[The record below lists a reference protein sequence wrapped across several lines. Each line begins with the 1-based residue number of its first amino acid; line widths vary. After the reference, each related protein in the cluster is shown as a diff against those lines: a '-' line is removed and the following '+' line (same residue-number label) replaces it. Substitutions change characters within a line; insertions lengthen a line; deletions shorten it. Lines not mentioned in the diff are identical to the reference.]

1 MAKNSDNDRDPRN
14 SGFIN
19 LRWDDGKWSIG
30 GTYTDANN
38 KQWDL
43 GYIVTGQH
51 CLNEAIATIVKQI
64 GPTLNG
70 KGMVKERRQR

>member
-1 MAKNSDNDRDPRN
+1 MAKNSDNERDPRN

-19 LRWDDGKWSIG
+19 LRWADGKWSIG
-30 GTYTDANN
+30 GTWTDGNG

-51 CLNEAIATIVKQI
+51 ALPEAVATIVKQI

-70 KGMVKERRQR
+70 KGIEKENRR